1 MIAPSRSESA
11 TFMTSRIEHIA
22 PNAFAVQIRRA
33 LEAICIERGA
43 TKGTLVQ
50 NIQELANRGD
60 IPKTLAEAS
69 DLLRLIGNVGAHAGD
84 RDVHPLQAYS
94 LGRFF
99 RAIIEYLYVSPKT
112 IQEFRASLEESKK
125 EVGEHEDDKV

>member
-1 MIAPSRSESA
+1 
-11 TFMTSRIEHIA
+11 
-22 PNAFAVQIRRA
+22 VQIRRA

-50 NIQELANRGD
+50 NIEELANRGE

-69 DLLRLIGNVGAHAGD
+69 DLLRLVGNLGAHAGD
-84 RDVHPLQAYS
+84 RDVHPLQAHS

-99 RAIIEYLYVSPKT
+99 RAIIEYLYVSPKK

-125 EVGEHEDDKV
+125 EIGGHENNGV